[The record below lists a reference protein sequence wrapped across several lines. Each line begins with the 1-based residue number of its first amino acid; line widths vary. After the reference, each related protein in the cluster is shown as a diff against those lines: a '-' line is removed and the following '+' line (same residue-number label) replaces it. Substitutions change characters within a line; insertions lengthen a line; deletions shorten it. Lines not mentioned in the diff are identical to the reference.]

1 MNVRE
6 NLLKVICVAMIRYFI
21 YFDLYYSNHFAAKL
35 YGCVVGYKIP

>member
-6 NLLKVICVAMIRYFI
+6 NLLKVICVAMIRYVI
-21 YFDLYYSNHFAAKL
+21 YYSNHFAAKL